1 MIDCDSVGRKIVDL
15 CLDRIRKIADN
26 CADLQG
32 LLLFN
37 AVGGGT
43 GSGLCSLLL
52 EHLSA
57 EYGKKIKLGLAVYPS
72 PHVSTSVLEP
82 YNAVLSTSALL
93 EHADMAVLLDNESV
107 YDICKYSLDIQR
119 PTYKNLNCLI
129 SQVNLLNID

>member
-1 MIDCDSVGRKIVDL
+1 MIVVVVLYDRLQSL
-15 CLDRIRKIADN
+15 LWDRIRKIADN

-43 GSGLCSLLL
+43 GSGLGSLLL

-72 PHVSTSVLEP
+72 PHVSTSVLES
-82 YNAVLSTSALL
+82 YNTVLSTSVLL

-107 YDICKYSLDIQR
+107 YDICKYSLDIER
-119 PTYKNLNCLI
+119 PTYNNLNCLI